1 MRKLNS
7 AATNDHSKSEDNL
20 LPVPPRDEPGVLRT
34 EIDTANHEVMIDFD
48 PRVISDE
55 GVRQVAEKL
64 APIGHQQYC
73 RTILRLADAPRA
85 RRSRNWKRKRRRST
99 ASGVREP
106 RFSAVL

>member
-20 LPVPPRDEPGVLRT
+20 LPVPLRDEPGVLRT
-34 EIDTANHEVMIDFD
+34 EIDTANHAVMIDFD

-64 APIGHQQYC
+64 APSATSSIAGRFC
-73 RTILRLADAPRA
+73 ASADAPRA
-85 RRSRNWKRKRRRST
+85 RRSRNWKRKRRGST
-99 ASGVREP
+99 VSGVREP